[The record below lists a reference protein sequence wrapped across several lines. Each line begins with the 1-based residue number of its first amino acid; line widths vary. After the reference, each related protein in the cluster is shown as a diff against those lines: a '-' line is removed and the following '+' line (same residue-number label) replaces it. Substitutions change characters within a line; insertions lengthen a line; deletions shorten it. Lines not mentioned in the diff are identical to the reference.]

1 MDIVFQ
7 PNQMNSVG
15 QPSGSRHQ
23 RLYKKC
29 QDGKGSWTCKQH
41 AEKGNLYLFWFG
53 GDSEKVVAVG
63 VVNSTTSR
71 EDDNPKSEWHSW
83 YECKYQPLIW
93 LKQPGGW
100 VPEELARRKAFGGK
114 WSRLNQCE
122 ADGAVP
128 AIGDEQTVTWALGK
142 KLGETLVYTDERGR
156 IFKIRIVEVLASS
169 VLQGGLVISE
179 KNFVE
184 RFPAMAGYRVFLI
197 DTPLAKVGAV
207 VEELSRGLQSRGLEV
222 VSTWRRL
229 AEFQA
234 VENTYLGI
242 FQALGGLGLL
252 LGSAGLGIVVLR
264 NVLERRGEL
273 ALLQAVGFRRSVLQ
287 RLVLSEHWLLVL
299 LGVGLGM
306 STALVAVWPA
316 RDAGVPV
323 VTLIVLTGGGL
334 SWCWLSAWV
343 ALRKSLLPVL
353 RNE

>member
-1 MDIVFQ
+1 
-7 PNQMNSVG
+7 
-15 QPSGSRHQ
+15 
-23 RLYKKC
+23 
-29 QDGKGSWTCKQH
+29 
-41 AEKGNLYLFWFG
+41 
-53 GDSEKVVAVG
+53 
-63 VVNSTTSR
+63 
-71 EDDNPKSEWHSW
+71 
-83 YECKYQPLIW
+83 
-93 LKQPGGW
+93 
-100 VPEELARRKAFGGK
+100 
-114 WSRLNQCE
+114 
-122 ADGAVP
+122 
-128 AIGDEQTVTWALGK
+128 
-142 KLGETLVYTDERGR
+142 
-156 IFKIRIVEVLASS
+156 
-169 VLQGGLVISE
+169 LQGGLVISE